1 LERKL
6 VRAEDYVRFAGSLV
20 KVKTFAPVKESRVWT
35 GRLVGFADGVVTVDL
50 SAVKQ
55 KKRGVRDQGSGTRKS
70 KDDDT
75 VEIELRNVEKAN
87 LVISG

>member
-1 LERKL
+1 
-6 VRAEDYVRFAGSLV
+6 
-20 KVKTFAPVKESRVWT
+20 
-35 GRLVGFADGVVTVDL
+35 VVTVDL